1 MKRRGWMWGAI
12 LGVLALVLWFASS
25 GTPGESSPG
34 GQAGSRDS
42 HVGAGSTLRA
52 FFSSEPPA
60 TGDASLRIRGTV
72 RNARGPVEGARV
84 FASGVVAGESLSAMP
99 CRLGAEED
107 PERSILD
114 CASSFRL
121 SGLVNERT
129 GDAPVLARATS
140 EDDGSFSL
148 EGLKAGHYA
157 LWVESPE
164 GVSMRQ
170 DVPAGAEGV
179 ELLLGEGVRM
189 SGLVSNEERV
199 PVAGVLVTAVFTAHS
214 RFFETVTDATGHY
227 RLGPLPRGEYVL
239 LVSKAGLLPMHT
251 TFTAY
256 GRELERKFVMYSPRR
271 ISGQVLASGAPAAGV
286 TVSTWVHDEQ
296 AMREALTDAAGR
308 FSLEG
313 LAPSSH
319 ELIARREALWASTRV
334 DFNTPEPTRFLVERK
349 DVTLELEP
357 VVNVTGIVRDEAG
370 RPIEG
375 AHVELTEVD
384 EKDEEDEEDEDSYSI
399 PVSAVGTDAEGRYQ
413 VGPARPGRL
422 RLEVMQPLHF
432 EEASHEAVFQAGT
445 RTVDFVLERSEG
457 DGAEGA
463 EGAEEEDAPKAS
475 RESRPLLE
483 GDVVDELG
491 APVSQAE
498 VSVWPEVG
506 TWMGGQLERT
516 LTDAKGHFSFSAPPE
531 GRYRIVAEFAQDDVT
546 HAAVRVVEVVGKGD
560 THVRLRFEPGQVL
573 SGVVVDTR
581 GQPVEGA
588 QVQLR
593 SALRTQFYH
602 HGRPVRSWRGNQ
614 QSGPDGRFTFQSVSG
629 EQLELVVAKEDYVLA
644 CAEQEDGRIALPVKA
659 GAREL
664 RVVLLRDATATGRLV
679 QKDGSPVTAFVL
691 RDNLW
696 REEDGHFT
704 VPIRCN
710 GTLQLEF
717 IIPDEVQVS
726 GPRRIRRSV
735 SVREEVDTDLGVIVL
750 DGT

>member
-1 MKRRGWMWGAI
+1 MWSAA

-34 GQAGSRDS
+34 GQAGSHDS
-42 HVGAGSTLRA
+42 RVGAGSTLRA

-60 TGDASLRIRGTV
+60 TGDSSPRIRGTV
-72 RNARGPVEGARV
+72 RSARGPVAGARV
-84 FASGVVAGESLSAMP
+84 FASGVVAGESLSALP
-99 CRLGAEED
+99 CRQGAEED
-107 PERSILD
+107 PERSMLE
-114 CASSFRL
+114 CASSFQL
-121 SGLVNERT
+121 SGLINERS

-164 GVSMRQ
+164 GVGMRQ

-179 ELLLGEGVRM
+179 ELLLGEGVRV

-214 RFFETVTDATGHY
+214 RFFEAVTDATGHY

-239 LVSKAGLLPMHT
+239 LASKDGLLPIHT

-256 GRELERKFVMYSPRR
+256 GRELERKFVMYRPRR
-271 ISGQVLASGAPAAGV
+271 ISGQVLAAGAPAAGV
-286 TVSTWVHDEQ
+286 TVRTWVHEERTE
-296 AMREALTDAAGR
+296 REVLTDAAGR

-313 LAPSSH
+313 LAPITH
-319 ELIARREALWASTRV
+319 ELTARRDELWASTRV
-334 DFNTPEPTRFLVERK
+334 DFNTEDPFRFLVERT

-357 VVNVTGIVRDEAG
+357 IVEVTGIVRDEAG
-370 RPIEG
+370 RPIAE
-375 AHVELTEVD
+375 ANVELTEL
-384 EKDEEDEEDEDSYSI
+384 DEEEEEEEDSYSM
-399 PVSAVGTDAEGRYQ
+399 PVSSAWTDAEGRYQ

-422 RLEVMQPLHF
+422 RLEILRLRHF
-432 EEASHEAVFQAGT
+432 AGASHEAVFQPGT
-445 RTVDFVLERSEG
+445 RTVDFVLER
-457 DGAEGA
+457 AEG
-463 EGAEEEDAPKAS
+463 EEEEEEDVPEAS
-475 RESRPLLE
+475 REPRPMVVGE
-483 GDVVDELG
+483 VVDELG
-491 APVSQAE
+491 APVSKAE

-516 LTDAKGHFSFSAPPE
+516 RTDVKGHFSFSAPPE
-531 GRYRIVAEFAQDDVT
+531 GRYRLVAEFAQDDVT
-546 HAAVRVVEVVGKGD
+546 HTAVRVVEVVGKGE
-560 THVRLRFEPGQVL
+560 THVQLRFEPGQVL
-573 SGVVVDTR
+573 SGVVVDPR

-588 QVQLR
+588 RVELR

-614 QSGPDGRFTFQSVSG
+614 LTGPDGRFTFQSVSG
-629 EQLELVVAKEDYVLA
+629 EHLELAVMKEDYVLA

-659 GAREL
+659 GEREL

-679 QKDGSPVTAFVL
+679 QKDGSPVTTFVL
-691 RDNLW
+691 NDNVW
-696 REEDGHFT
+696 RDGHFT

-717 IIPDEVQVS
+717 IIPNEAQVP
-726 GPRRIRRSV
+726 GPHRRIRRSV
-735 SVREEVDTDLGVIVL
+735 SVREEVDTDLGEIVL

>member
-25 GTPGESSPG
+25 GTPGKSSPG
-34 GQAGSRDS
+34 GHVGSRDS

-60 TGDASLRIRGTV
+60 TGDAALRIRGTV
-72 RNARGPVEGARV
+72 RNARRPVAGARV

-107 PERSILD
+107 PERSMLD

-164 GVSMRQ
+164 GVGMRQ

-179 ELLLGEGVRM
+179 ELLLGEGVRV

-199 PVAGVLVTAVFTAHS
+199 PVAGVLVTAIFTAHS

-239 LVSKAGLLPMHT
+239 LVSKDGLLPMHT

-256 GRELERKFVMYSPRR
+256 GRELERKFVMYRPRR
-271 ISGQVLASGAPAAGV
+271 VSGQVLAAGAPAAGV

-296 AMREALTDAAGR
+296 ASREVLTDAAGR

-319 ELIARREALWASTRV
+319 EVIARREELWASTRV
-334 DFNTPEPTRFLVERK
+334 DFNTEADPPRFLVERT

-357 VVNVTGIVRDEAG
+357 VVEVTGIVRDEAG

-375 AHVELTEVD
+375 ASVELTEVD
-384 EKDEEDEEDEDSYSI
+384 EEEEKEEDSYSV

-422 RLEVMQPLHF
+422 RLEVTQPLH
-432 EEASHEAVFQAGT
+432 EEASHEAVFQPGT
-445 RTVDFVLERSEG
+445 RTVDFVLKRTEG
-457 DGAEGA
+457 D
-463 EGAEEEDAPKAS
+463 GAEEEDAPEAS
-475 RESRPLLE
+475 REPRPMLVGE
-483 GDVVDELG
+483 VVDELG
-491 APVSQAE
+491 APVSQAD

-506 TWMGGQLERT
+506 TWLGQQLDHTR
-516 LTDAKGHFSFSAPPE
+516 TDAKGHFSFSAPRE
-531 GRYRIVAEFAQDDVT
+531 GRYRLAAEFAQDDVT
-546 HAAVRVVEVVGKGD
+546 HTAVRVVEVVGKGE
-560 THVRLRFEPGQVL
+560 THVQLRFEPGQVL
-573 SGVVVDTR
+573 SGVVVDPR
-581 GQPVEGA
+581 GQPVAGA
-588 QVQLR
+588 RVELR
-593 SALRTQFYH
+593 SALRTQFYY

-614 QSGPDGRFTFQSVSG
+614 QTGPDGRFTFQSVSG
-629 EQLELVVAKEDYVLA
+629 EHLELAVAKEDYVLA
-644 CAEQEDGRIALPVKA
+644 CAQQEDGRIALPVKA
-659 GAREL
+659 GERER
-664 RVVLLRDATATGRLV
+664 RVVLLREATATGRFV
-679 QKDGSPVTAFVL
+679 QKDGSPVKAFVL
-691 RDNLW
+691 NDNVW
-696 REEDGHFT
+696 KKDGHFS

-717 IIPDEVQVS
+717 IIPDEAQAP
-726 GPRRIRRSV
+726 GHHRRIRRSV

>member
-1 MKRRGWMWGAI
+1 MWGAI

-25 GTPGESSPG
+25 GSPGESSSG
-34 GQAGSRDS
+34 GQEGSRDS

-60 TGDASLRIRGTV
+60 TGDAALRIRGTV
-72 RNARGPVEGARV
+72 RNARGPVAGARV

-99 CRLGAEED
+99 CRLGELED

-129 GDAPVLARATS
+129 GDASVLARATS

-164 GVSMRQ
+164 GVGMRQ

-179 ELLLGEGVRM
+179 ELMLGEGVRM
-189 SGLVSNEERV
+189 SGLVSTEERV
-199 PVAGVLVTAVFTAHS
+199 PVAGVLVTAIFTAHS

-256 GRELERKFVMYSPRR
+256 GRELARKFVMYHPRR
-271 ISGQVLASGAPAAGV
+271 ISGQVLAAGAPAAGV
-286 TVSTWVHDEQ
+286 NVSTWVHEEQ
-296 AMREALTDAAGR
+296 TARAVLTDAAGR

-313 LAPSSH
+313 LALSTH
-319 ELIARREALWASTRV
+319 EVVAMREELWASSRV
-334 DFNTPEPTRFLVERK
+334 DFNTAEPARFLVERK

-375 AHVELTEVD
+375 AQVELTEVD
-384 EKDEEDEEDEDSYSI
+384 EKEEEEEQDEDSYSI
-399 PVSAVGTDAEGRYQ
+399 PVSAVGTDEEGRYQ

-422 RLEVMQPLHF
+422 RLEVMHPRY
-432 EEASHEAVFQAGT
+432 EEASHEAVFQPGT
-445 RTVDFVLERSEG
+445 RTVDFVLERAEG
-457 DGAEGA
+457 DGAEG
-463 EGAEEEDAPKAS
+463 EEEEEDEPKAP
-475 RESRPLLE
+475 REPRPMLVGE
-483 GDVVDELG
+483 VVDELG

-498 VSVWPEVG
+498 VSVWPEAG
-506 TWMGGQLERT
+506 TWRGGQLDRT
-516 LTDAKGHFSFSAPPE
+516 LTDAKGHFSFSAPSE

-560 THVRLRFEPGQVL
+560 THVRLRFEPGQVV

-614 QSGPDGRFTFQSVSG
+614 QTGPDGRFTFQSVSG

-659 GAREL
+659 GEREL
-664 RVVLLRDATATGRLV
+664 RVVLLRAATATGRFV

-691 RDNLW
+691 KDNLW

-717 IIPDEVQVS
+717 IIPDEVQVP